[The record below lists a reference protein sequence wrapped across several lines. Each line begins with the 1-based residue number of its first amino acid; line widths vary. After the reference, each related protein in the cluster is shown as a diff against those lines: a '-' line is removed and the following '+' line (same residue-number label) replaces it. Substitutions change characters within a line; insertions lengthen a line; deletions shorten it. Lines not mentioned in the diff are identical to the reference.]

1 MVPDK
6 IDGQYFRVKAFL
18 SSGNENANLLL
29 DQRTTLGDLRSLF
42 EDAYEGAP
50 IIRLVSISGELYDE
64 EQDGHL
70 IWTLLERSSD
80 ASDIDSDMGETIRT

>member
-29 DQRTTLGDLRSLF
+29 DQWTTLGDLRMLL
-42 EDAYEGAP
+42 EEAYEGLP
-50 IIRLVSISGELYDE
+50 TTHLVSTSGELYDE
-64 EQDGHL
+64 EQDGIL
-70 IWTLLERSSD
+70 IWTLIERSSD
-80 ASDIDSDMGETIRT
+80 ASDMEM